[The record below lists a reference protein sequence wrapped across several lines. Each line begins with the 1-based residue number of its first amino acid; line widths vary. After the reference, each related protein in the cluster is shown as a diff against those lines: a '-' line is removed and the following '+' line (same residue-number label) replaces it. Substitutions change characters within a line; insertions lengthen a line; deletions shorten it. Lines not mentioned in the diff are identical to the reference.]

1 MAATSFTE
9 DQLRQMLAL
18 SRESLLSAFELCDKP
33 QVPGWLEAPGSC
45 FVTLTSHGRL
55 RGCIGT
61 LEPVRSLGR
70 DLIEN
75 ARNAA
80 FSDPRFSP
88 LERNELGDIELEVS
102 VLTPALQINVD
113 TEAELLAEL
122 RPGVDGVIVEEEGCR
137 ATFLPTVW
145 EQLPEP
151 QEFIAALRSKAGLSP
166 FAWSDRMRWYRYET
180 QHAKGRLLV
189 NE

>member
-1 MAATSFTE
+1 MEATSFTDDE
-9 DQLRQMLAL
+9 LEQMLTL
-18 SRESLLSAFELCDKP
+18 SRESLLSSFDLCSKP
-33 QVPGWLEAPGSC
+33 QVPEWLEAPGCC
-45 FVTLTSHGRL
+45 FVTLSRQGRL

-61 LEPVRSLGR
+61 LEPIRSLGR

-75 ARNAA
+75 ARNSAY
-80 FSDPRFSP
+80 SDPRFSS
-88 LERNELGDIELEVS
+88 LERDELGDLEVEVS
-102 VLTPALQINVD
+102 VLTPSRQISVD

-122 RPGVDGVIVEEEGCR
+122 QPGVDGVIVEEDGCR

-151 QEFIAALRSKAGLSP
+151 QEFIAALRTKAGLSP

-180 QHAKGRLLV
+180 QHVKGRLLV
-189 NE
+189 NG